1 MKTAFAD
8 SAFYVA
14 LLIVRD
20 DLHGKAKLLAQ
31 SWESSVVTTEYVL
44 VEVANYVRSSK
55 SREKFGE
62 LLNLLLADRNTEIIP
77 SDHGHWERG
86 VELYLTR
93 PDKDWS
99 LTDCISFVVMT
110 ERGLTDALTADHHFE
125 QAGFAALLK

>member
-14 LLIVRD
+14 LLSVRD
-20 DLHGKAKLLAQ
+20 DLHEKAKLLAQ

-44 VEVANYVRSSK
+44 LEVANYIRGSK
-55 SREKFGE
+55 SHEKFGE
-62 LLNLLLADRNTEIIP
+62 LLNHLLADRHTEIIR

-99 LTDCISFVVMT
+99 LTDCISFVVMK

-125 QAGFAALLK
+125 QAGFTALLK